1 MISHA
6 GCWTQDFFLQAKSS
20 SSNLTSLGFSGRKS
34 QDTDHGYSEE
44 QNWIFYFPRGRT
56 SKKGGGGGHVS
67 LFRHVG
73 KMSVLSYQSRSEN
86 WGDFLS
92 GRCYSLESNV
102 TVTHYHMVKKISL
115 PLPCRLYWMTS
126 INYKSGLV
134 LWSLKWSFPGG
145 DWPNFFPIRHFRPF
159 GNNIVSSQQV
169 DLIKRCPH
177 FLSSRAFLAE
187 LEAFV
192 FAQIPNSAIYP
203 VGGVSTFSSVTP
215 QSPLSLICDSQMLKS
230 LAEELAKCQ
239 CEPLCP
245 VIDGFS
251 CAIVHANP
259 FD

>member
-6 GCWTQDFFLQAKSS
+6 GWTQDFFFKPKVHQTTTSFFWESHKTLIMGIQRSKTEFSPSQGGVQAS
-20 SSNLTSLGFSGRKS
+20 RK
-34 QDTDHGYSEE
+34 
-44 QNWIFYFPRGRT
+44 
-56 SKKGGGGGHVS
+56 GGGHVS
-67 LFRHVG
+67 LFRHGG